1 MSKSIVTGLLPAVCI
16 SDGDDFLNISLQQ
29 LFGKMRVNA
38 KLCYIYGNNI
48 DGQSTLIHKIMG

>member
-1 MSKSIVTGLLPAVCI
+1 MSKSIVTGLLPAVFI

-29 LFGKMRVNA
+29 LCGKMRVNG

-48 DGQSTLIHKIMG
+48 DVQSTLIHKIMG